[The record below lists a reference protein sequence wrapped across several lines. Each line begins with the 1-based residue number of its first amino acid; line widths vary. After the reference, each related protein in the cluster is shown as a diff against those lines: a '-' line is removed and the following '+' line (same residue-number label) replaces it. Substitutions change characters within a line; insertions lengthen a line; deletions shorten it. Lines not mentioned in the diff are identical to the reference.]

1 MDLVGFDDRSVK
13 DDKTAVCTNYVR
25 PTKKA
30 PIEIYFSAGAF
41 FVGVDGF
48 EPPTLCL

>member
-41 FVGVDGF
+41 FCGR
-48 EPPTLCL
+48 